1 MNPTLEEIGKH
12 LRDAEDFIRLKRYA
26 EAMIEVEY
34 IFKLDS
40 RNYQG
45 RTLQERIRSL
55 QKKEGE
61 EVKTPVIAP
70 LSKEGIYKH
79 LRTAEEHFLANRF
92 DEAFLVAERVLESD
106 PDNYQARSLL
116 DRIRAGQKK
125 AETATQERFQ
135 SQALSLDKRI
145 QLISQFLKE
154 ADRLIQLRQYRRAL
168 EQVAKVFTLDPTNH
182 FAQAYSQNIEMMMS
196 ADAKPAAA
204 VKPAQAAPPSPP
216 ATPPKAPPAP
226 TPPPAQTAPPSPPA
240 TPPKTTPA
248 PTSPP
253 VQAAPPP
260 PPASEAAPAHVPMPT
275 PPPKSLPVVAPE
287 ALDGRVKMYREILN
301 EMWFDGVLTEKEL
314 AELIKVRSLFNITD
328 EQHARLEKEIKT
340 EAYIDALRIVWQ
352 DGVVSENEERVLE
365 LMRKRYGITM
375 AEHKDAEG
383 KIMEAKKTP
392 APLGSVLI
400 VDDEKTILLTY
411 ALILRRHG
419 YTVHS
424 AETIEAAMA
433 ILEKETPDLIL
444 SDVMFPSPKEGGFE
458 FYNQVRNNPR
468 FNKVPFLLMS
478 GVSDDY
484 IVRAGMRLGIDGYLK
499 KPFDNELLLATIEG
513 KLRR

>member
-26 EAMIEVEY
+26 EAMLEVEY
-34 IFKLDS
+34 IFQLDS

-61 EVKTPVIAP
+61 EVKNPVVAP

-79 LRTAEEHFLANRF
+79 LRVAEEHFFANRF
-92 DEAFLVAERVLESD
+92 DEAALATERVLESD

-116 DRIRAGQKK
+116 DRIHAGQKK
-125 AETATQERFQ
+125 SEAATQQRFQ
-135 SQALSLDKRI
+135 SQALSLEARI

-154 ADRLIQLRQYRRAL
+154 ADRFIQVRQYRRAL

-182 FAQAYSQNIEMMMS
+182 FAQAYSQNIETLMRE
-196 ADAKPAAA
+196 D
-204 VKPAQAAPPSPP
+204 VKP
-216 ATPPKAPPAP
+216 
-226 TPPPAQTAPPSPPA
+226 
-240 TPPKTTPA
+240 
-248 PTSPP
+248 P
-253 VQAAPPP
+253 VTAAPPP
-260 PPASEAAPAHVPMPT
+260 ASRATAATPAPPRATPPQAPTLPPVQSTPAMPPPVPEAIPVNIPMPT
-275 PPPKSLPVVAPE
+275 PPPKPLPVVAPE
-287 ALDGRVKMYREILN
+287 ALGGRVKMYREILN

-314 AELIKVRSLFNITD
+314 AELKKVRSLFSITD
-328 EQHARLEKEIKT
+328 EQHARMEKEIKT

-352 DGVVSENEERVLE
+352 DGVVSENEGRVLE
-365 LMRKRYGITM
+365 LMRKRFGITM
-375 AEHKDAEG
+375 EEHKDAEG
-383 KIMEAKKTP
+383 KLMEAKKTP
-392 APLGSVLI
+392 APVGSILI

-419 YTVHS
+419 YTVYS

-444 SDVMFPSPKEGGFE
+444 SDVMFPSPTEGGFE
-458 FYNQVRNNPR
+458 FYNQVRNSPR

-478 GVSDDY
+478 GISDEY
-484 IVRAGMRLGIDGYLK
+484 VVRAGMRLGIDGYLK

>member
-12 LRDAEDFIRLKRYA
+12 LRDAEDFIRMKRYA

-34 IFKLDS
+34 IFQLDP

-61 EVKTPVIAP
+61 EVKTPVVAP

-79 LRTAEEHFLANRF
+79 LRTAEEHFLAKRF
-92 DEAFLVAERVLESD
+92 DEALLVTERVLESD

-125 AETATQERFQ
+125 AEAATQERFQ

-145 QLISQFLKE
+145 QLISQFLQE

-182 FAQAYSQNIEMMMS
+182 FAQAYSQNIEMLMS
-196 ADAKPAAA
+196 TDTKPATVAKPAPAA
-204 VKPAQAAPPSPP
+204 
-216 ATPPKAPPAP
+216 PPKAPPAP
-226 TPPPAQTAPPSPPA
+226 TPVQTAPLSPSA
-240 TPPKTTPA
+240 TPPKPTQV

-260 PPASEAAPAHVPMPT
+260 PPAPEAAPTHVSMPT
-275 PPPKSLPVVAPE
+275 TPSKPHPVVAPE
-287 ALDGRVKMYREILN
+287 ALEGRVKMYREILN

-314 AELIKVRSLFNITD
+314 AELKKVRSLFSITD

-365 LMRKRYGITM
+365 LMRRRYGITM

-392 APLGSVLI
+392 APLGSILI

-424 AETIEAAMA
+424 AETIEVAMA

-444 SDVMFPSPKEGGFE
+444 SDVMFPSPTEGGFE

-478 GVSDDY
+478 GVNDDY
-484 IVRAGMRLGIDGYLK
+484 VVRAGMRLGIDGYLK